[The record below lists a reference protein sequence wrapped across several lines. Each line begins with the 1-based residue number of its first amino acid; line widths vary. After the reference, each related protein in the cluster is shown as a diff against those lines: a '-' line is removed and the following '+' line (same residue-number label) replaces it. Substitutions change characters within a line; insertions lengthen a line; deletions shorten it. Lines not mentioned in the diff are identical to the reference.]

1 MLLQQLLVR
10 DNSSNI
16 ILLFHDYFLGVI
28 TLPFQ
33 IIDLGMNGHALHTN
47 ERSEK
52 AREFRQLARDLTV
65 EMNKMTQYMMKVIN
79 HYEHHFEQQP
89 INQNDQQAITFNP
102 VTIVFLA
109 FFLFI
114 ILFIIKTI
122 FQIGFIIFFYLTN
135 HIFVF

>member
-1 MLLQQLLVR
+1 VLLQQLLVR

-52 AREFRQLARDLTV
+52 AREFRQLAHDLTIQ
-65 EMNKMTQYMMKVIN
+65 MNNVTQHIMDG
-79 HYEHHFEQQP
+79 
-89 INQNDQQAITFNP
+89 INQYEYQFQQ
-102 VTIVFLA
+102 
-109 FFLFI
+109 
-114 ILFIIKTI
+114 
-122 FQIGFIIFFYLTN
+122 
-135 HIFVF
+135 